1 MNQLFE
7 LGNRYAVKSDWRDF
21 ALTKLCLF
29 SLGVIAGTCIDPQ
42 KKKSARIMAVGAFGA
57 TYIILMKKVYEI
69 VKEMIKQE
77 R

>member
-7 LGNRYAVKSDWRDF
+7 LGNQYAAKSDWRDF
-21 ALTKLCLF
+21 ALTKICLF

-42 KKKSARIMAVGAFGA
+42 KKKCARIMATGVFGA

-69 VKEMIKQE
+69 GKGMMGK

>member
-7 LGNRYAVKSDWRDF
+7 LGNQYAAKSDWRDY
-21 ALTKLCLF
+21 ALTKICLF
-29 SLGVIAGTCIDPQ
+29 SLGVIVGTCIDPQ
-42 KKKSARIMAVGAFGA
+42 KKKCARIMAAGVFGA

-69 VKEMIKQE
+69 AKEMMEK